1 GEKILIRRNDRE
13 AGLINGQ
20 VLTVGRV
27 RHDGAIETREGKIV
41 PPSFRA
47 FCHGY
52 VVTSHKS
59 QGRTHD
65 KVIVAAEQLNAKSAY
80 VACSRGRFQCSVHP
94 PDKAHLFSKLDHSGD
109 RKAVFDVL
117 STVSARVA
125 TWFRDRSDS
134 FVRVIHPSG
143 QNPPLDY
150 AQLAEPSRATR

>member
-1 GEKILIRRNDRE
+1 GDKILIRRNDRE

-20 VLTVGRV
+20 VLTVQRV
-27 RHDGAIETREGKIV
+27 SLDGSIETWEGKIV

-80 VACSRGRFQCSVHP
+80 VACSRGRFRCSVYT
-94 PDKAHLFSKLDHSGD
+94 PDKTHLFSKLDHSGD

-117 STVSARVA
+117 NNASVRLTS
-125 TWFRDRSDS
+125 WFRDRSDS
-134 FVRVIHPSG
+134 FRRVIHAG
-143 QNPPLDY
+143 RQNAPLDY
-150 AQLAEPSRATR
+150 AQLTEPSR